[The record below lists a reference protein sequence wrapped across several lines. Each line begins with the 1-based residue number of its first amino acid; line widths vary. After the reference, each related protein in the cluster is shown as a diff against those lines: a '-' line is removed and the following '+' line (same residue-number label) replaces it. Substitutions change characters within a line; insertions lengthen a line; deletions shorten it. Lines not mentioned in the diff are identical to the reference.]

1 MKQHT
6 EGLWQ
11 IIKIV
16 FLFCFTLTCYFYV
29 HPEIKRLMLAPTAL
43 YPVRQLSFRNM
54 VSFVHEFLVREFTKF
69 TTMRNTRKISINDG
83 IVLE

>member
-1 MKQHT
+1 MANNKDCFP
-6 EGLWQ
+6 L
-11 IIKIV
+11 
-16 FLFCFTLTCYFYV
+16 LFYIDMLTYV
-29 HPEIKRLMLAPTAL
+29 HPEIKRLMLEPTAL

-69 TTMRNTRKISINDG
+69 TTMRTTRKISINDG